1 MRGSLAMLAL
11 AAALAAAPLAGAV
24 PAQDAAVAAQDD
36 PRLDRLFAQLKAA
49 PADAD
54 TEALTDQIWRIWVAS
69 GRSDIDDLMTEGTR
83 SLNLGDLPKAL
94 DRFAQIV
101 ARAPDFA
108 EGWNKRATVYY
119 LLGNFDAS
127 VADIER
133 TLVLEPRHFGALS
146 GLGLIYMSLGKEQA
160 ALRAF
165 RKTLDI
171 NPHLP
176 AIRERVDALTKKLKG
191 EPI

>member
-1 MRGSLAMLAL
+1 MRGPLAMMAL
-11 AAALAAAPLAGAV
+11 AAALALAPLV
-24 PAQDAAVAAQDD
+24 PAFSAQDD

-69 GRSDIDDLMTEGTR
+69 GRSDIDDLMTQGTR

-101 ARAPDFA
+101 TRAPDFA

-146 GLGLIYMSLGKEQA
+146 GLGLIYMNLGREQA

>member
-1 MRGSLAMLAL
+1 MRGLLAMMAL
-11 AAALAAAPLAGAV
+11 AAALAAAPRP
-24 PAQDAAVAAQDD
+24 PAFAAQDD

-54 TEALTDQIWRIWVAS
+54 TEALTDEIWRIWVAS
-69 GRSDIDDLMTEGTR
+69 GRSDIDSLMTEGTR
-83 SLNLGDLPKAL
+83 SLNLGNLPKAL
-94 DRFAQIV
+94 DRFSQIV
-101 ARAPDFA
+101 ARAPNFA

-119 LLGNFDAS
+119 LLGDFDAS

-146 GLGLIYMSLGKEQA
+146 GLGLIYMSLGQERA

-176 AIRERVDALTKKLKG
+176 AVRERVEALTKKLRG